1 MLSLKRCLLL
11 TALLG
16 ALCFSSAHAAQPSP
30 DPEFASDVVD
40 RYANHIFYGSGATG
54 MAMVV
59 IDGNQR
65 VFRSF
70 GETRPGSNVHP
81 QLDSVIRIASISKLM
96 TSEMLVKLL
105 DQGVVKLND
114 PLSKYAPPGAKVPT
128 RNGTPITLVNLATH
142 TSALPREQP
151 GGAAHRPVFVW
162 PTREQRWNWLSTAT
176 LKSAP
181 GSQAA
186 YSNLAFDLLADALAT
201 AAGKPYPQLFEEQI
215 TRPLGMKDTTFTP
228 SLDQCKRLM
237 VAEKG
242 ASPCNNTLAAIGS
255 GGVYSTPGD
264 MMRWMQQFLFS
275 DFYARNNQADR
286 MQTLIYQRAQ
296 LTRVIG
302 MDVPGKA
309 DALGLGWVYMSPKN
323 GRPGIIQ
330 KTGGGGGFITYMAM
344 VPQNNVGVF
353 VVVTRSPLT
362 RFVNMSDGVND
373 LVTELSGNK
382 PQIIPAS

>member
-1 MLSLKRCLLL
+1 MKRCLLL
-11 TALLG
+11 SAMLCALGLT
-16 ALCFSSAHAAQPSP
+16 SVRAAQQSP
-30 DPEFASDVVD
+30 DPVFASEIVD

-70 GETRPGSNVHP
+70 GETRPGNNVRP
-81 QLDSVIRIASISKLM
+81 QLDSVVRIASLSKLM

-105 DQGVVKLND
+105 DQGRVRLDD
-114 PLSKYAPPGAKVPT
+114 PLSKYAPPGARVPT
-128 RNGTPITLVNLATH
+128 YQGAPITLVNLATH

-151 GGAAHRPVFVW
+151 GGAAVRPVFVW
-162 PTREQRWNWLSTAT
+162 PTREQRWNWLATAK
-176 LKSAP
+176 LKTAP
-181 GSQAA
+181 GTQAA
-186 YSNLAFDLLADALAT
+186 YSNLAFDLLADALAR

-228 SLDQCKRLM
+228 SPDQCKRLM

-264 MMRWMQQFLFS
+264 MMRWMQQFLSS
-275 DFYARNNQADR
+275 DFYHRDTQADR
-286 MQTLIYQRAQ
+286 MQTLIYPRER
-296 LTRVIG
+296 LTKVVG

-309 DALGLGWVYMSPKN
+309 DALGLGWVYMAPKE
-323 GRPGIIQ
+323 GHPGIIQ
-330 KTGGGGGFITYMAM
+330 KTGGGGGFITYVAM
-344 VPQNNVGVF
+344 VPQHNVGVF
-353 VVVTRSPLT
+353 VVITRSPLT
-362 RFVNMSDGVND
+362 KFTNMSDGVND
-373 LVTELSGNK
+373 LVSELSNNK
-382 PQIIPAS
+382 PVAIPAS

>member
-1 MLSLKRCLLL
+1 MKRCLLL
-11 TALLG
+11 FAALY
-16 ALCFSSAHAAQPSP
+16 AAAVPVTHAAQTSP
-30 DPEFASDVVD
+30 DPVFASDIVD

-54 MAMVV
+54 MALVV

-70 GETRPGSNVHP
+70 GETRPGNNVRP
-81 QLDSVIRIASISKLM
+81 QLDSVIRIASLSKLM
-96 TSEMLVKLL
+96 TSEILVKLL

-114 PLSKYAPPGAKVPT
+114 PLSKYAPPGARVPT
-128 RNGTPITLVNLATH
+128 YKGSPITLVNLATH

-151 GGAAHRPVFVW
+151 GGAAHRAVFVW
-162 PTREQRWNWLSTAT
+162 PTREQRWSWLSTAT

-186 YSNLAFDLLADALAT
+186 YSNLGFDLLADALAN
-201 AAGKPYPQLFEEQI
+201 AAGKPYSQLFEQQI

-228 SLDQCKRLM
+228 SPDQCKRLM

-255 GGVYSTPGD
+255 GGVYSTPDD
-264 MMRWMQQFLFS
+264 MMRWMQQFLSS
-275 DFYARNNQADR
+275 DFYTRNTQADR
-286 MQTLIYQRAQ
+286 MQTLIYQRSQ
-296 LTRVIG
+296 LTRVTG

-309 DALGLGWVYMSPKN
+309 DALGMGWVYMAPKN

-344 VPQNNVGVF
+344 IPQHNIGAF

-362 RFVNMSDGVND
+362 KFMNMSDGVND
-373 LVTELSGNK
+373 LISELSGNK
-382 PQIIPAS
+382 PLVVPAS

>member
-1 MLSLKRCLLL
+1 MKRSLLFS
-11 TALLG
+11 A
-16 ALCFSSAHAAQPSP
+16 ALCVASLTSVHAAQPIT
-30 DPEFASDVVD
+30 DPVFASDIVD
-40 RYANHIFYGSGATG
+40 RYADHIFYGSGATG
-54 MAMVV
+54 MALVV

-70 GETRPGSNVHP
+70 GETRPGNNVRP
-81 QLDSVIRIASISKLM
+81 QLDSVIRIASLTKLM
-96 TSEMLVKLL
+96 TSEMLVKML
-105 DQGVVKLND
+105 DQGVVKLDD
-114 PLSKYAPPGAKVPT
+114 PLSKYAPPGAHVPT
-128 RNGTPITLVNLATH
+128 YQGTPIKLVNLATH

-162 PTREQRWNWLSTAT
+162 PTQSQRWSYLNNAT

-181 GSQAA
+181 GSQAS
-186 YSNLAFDLLADALAT
+186 YSNLAFDLLADALSN
-201 AAGKPYPQLFEEQI
+201 AAGKPYTQLFENQI
-215 TRPLGMKDTTFTP
+215 SRPLGMKDTTFTP
-228 SLDQCKRLM
+228 SPDQCRRLM

-242 ASPCNNTLAAIGS
+242 ASPCNNTLAAVGS

-264 MMRWMQQFLFS
+264 MMRWMQQYLSS
-275 DFYARNNQADR
+275 DFYHRSSQADR
-286 MQTLIYQRAQ
+286 MQTLIYKRAQ
-296 LTRVIG
+296 LTRVVG

-344 VPQNNVGVF
+344 NPEANVGAF

-362 RFVNMSDGVND
+362 RFTNMSDGVNN
-373 LVTELSGNK
+373 LVTELSGNQ
-382 PQIIPAS
+382 PQAIPGS